1 MQSLHVTIQES
12 RFSSTN
18 AQKVQEPS
26 ALQTEATVAGQ
37 FARKLLQILFYF
49 HLLLITI
56 LTIFLTIRGVVSA
69 DKHHFYPRRWYPPL
83 LTSVASVGVF
93 SFAWQWITYSNPSKA
108 IKICFWLGPLSTCA
122 VGIVFLLISSAAC
135 SAVGA
140 IFIISAFIQTLYT
153 CWVNPRFE
161 YAAKI
166 LSVSAAF
173 PPAKTTVLVTLSI
186 ITSVVYTSLLVS
198 GIGGATAVGTKL
210 DTLFIVV
217 ILLSLAWSMQ
227 VIKNILQVTV
237 SRIKY
242 IHFAYGADMDTQIA
256 FRDTMNHLVGS
267 VCIGSIFV
275 PIFGVIRASG
285 RGISLIA
292 GDTDEFLFSCANCY
306 SNVAATLG
314 THGNRWGFVHV
325 GVYNKGFVQASVD
338 TWETFRQVGLE
349 TLIDSDLTGA
359 FCFFSGVAGGAVC
372 TLVAGTWTLL
382 VQKSYA
388 AEVSIYAFFIG
399 YFMCRIALA
408 WPQACVSA
416 YYVAYSENQQNP
428 RFDSTIPAR
437 MQELQRYQ
445 T

>member
-1 MQSLHVTIQES
+1 M
-12 RFSSTN
+12 
-18 AQKVQEPS
+18 
-26 ALQTEATVAGQ
+26 AGQ
-37 FARKLLQILFYF
+37 FARKLLQFLFYF

-56 LTIFLTIRGVVSA
+56 LAIFLTLRGVVLSQ
-69 DKHHFYPRRWYPPL
+69 KHHFHPRRWYPPL
-83 LTSVASVGVF
+83 LTSIASAGVF
-93 SFAWQWITYSNPSKA
+93 SFAWQWITYSCPSKA

-166 LSVSAAF
+166 LQVSLAS
-173 PPAKTTVLVTLSI
+173 PPAKTTFLVILSI
-186 ITSVVYTSLLVS
+186 VTSAVYACLLVS
-198 GIGGATAVGTKL
+198 GIGGATAIGTKL
-210 DTLFIVV
+210 DILFILV

-227 VIKNILQVTV
+227 VIKNILQVIV

-242 IHFAYGADMDTQIA
+242 IHFAYGADMDTLIV

-267 VCIGSIFV
+267 VCVGSILV
-275 PIFGVIRASG
+275 PIFGVTGASG

-292 GDTDEFLFSCANCY
+292 GDTDEFLFSCAKCY
-306 SNVAATLG
+306 SNVASTLEK
-314 THGNRWGFVHV
+314 HGNWWGFVQLA
-325 GVYNKGFVQASVD
+325 VYNKGFVQASVD
-338 TWETFRQVGLE
+338 TWEMFRQVGLE
-349 TLIDSDLTGA
+349 TLINSDLTGA
-359 FCFFSGVAGGAVC
+359 FCFFSGVMGGGVC
-372 TLVAGTWTLL
+372 TLVGGSWTLL
-382 VQKSYA
+382 VQKSYT

-399 YFMCRIALA
+399 YFTVRDYGITNIPWLQTCKQTNFCDLLVMFQCRIALA

-416 YYVAYSENQQNP
+416 YYVAYAQNP
-428 RFDSTIPAR
+428 QSLRFDSTIPVR
-437 MQELQRYQ
+437 IQELQRYQ